1 MNEKITLQDLVELL
15 SIKLGIT
22 KKHADTVVREFFNL
36 IEEALATEKYV
47 KIKGLGTFKLTEVDS
62 RESMNVNTGERIEIQ
77 GHTKISFTPDTIMK
91 DLINKPFSH
100 FETVVLND
108 GVQLED
114 TPFEEEAKT
123 DEITDEKVEIIVE
136 QPEMQVVAVE
146 EEVPANMEETSVQQV
161 VEEEESVAEEEPSEE
176 DVETQVPIVE
186 EAEEANI
193 VEETSNEEL
202 EIQEPVVEE
211 IEEANIVE
219 ETSNEE
225 SETQVSVVE
234 EEVEEPKEE
243 TVPVEEHPIENAEK
257 QEEPIEESIAA
268 EEKQEEHW
276 QEKIQPEIIR
286 EPQHPNNQTTFR
298 ILIGIIIVLVLI
310 ILFGLYW
317 MFMRS
322 DNAGNSNQVSQP
334 VQEPS
339 VNVIQE
345 EPTIKEDSVQNNVQ
359 MNPDT
364 LVAVQSESQEQFAVL
379 SENVE
384 YAIAGTIT
392 TLTLEPG
399 QTLVKLALKYYGS
412 KNFWPYIMQHNPD
425 VIKDADIV
433 PIGATIKIPK
443 LEPKK

>member
-22 KKHADTVVREFFNL
+22 KKHADTIVREFFNL

-161 VEEEESVAEEEPSEE
+161 VVEEESVAEEEPSEE

-193 VEETSNEEL
+193 VEETSNEE
-202 EIQEPVVEE
+202 
-211 IEEANIVE
+211 
-219 ETSNEE
+219 
-225 SETQVSVVE
+225 SETQVPVVE

-268 EEKQEEHW
+268 EEKKEEHR

-345 EPTIKEDSVQNNVQ
+345 EPTIKEDSVQ

>member
-22 KKHADTVVREFFNL
+22 KKHADTIVREFFNL

-136 QPEMQVVAVE
+136 QPEMQVAAVE

-161 VEEEESVAEEEPSEE
+161 VVEEESVAEEEPSEE
-176 DVETQVPIVE
+176 DVETQV
-186 EAEEANI
+186 
-193 VEETSNEEL
+193 
-202 EIQEPVVEE
+202 PVVEE

-225 SETQVSVVE
+225 SETQVPVVE

-257 QEEPIEESIAA
+257 QEEPIEEFIAA
-268 EEKQEEHW
+268 EEKQEEHR

-345 EPTIKEDSVQNNVQ
+345 EPTIKEDSVQ

-364 LVAVQSESQEQFAVL
+364 LMAVQSESQEQFAVL

-392 TLTLEPG
+392 TLTLDPG

>member
-22 KKHADTVVREFFNL
+22 KKHADTIVREFFNL

-161 VEEEESVAEEEPSEE
+161 VVEEESVAEEEPSEE

-193 VEETSNEEL
+193 VEETSNEE
-202 EIQEPVVEE
+202 
-211 IEEANIVE
+211 
-219 ETSNEE
+219 
-225 SETQVSVVE
+225 SETQVPVVE

-268 EEKQEEHW
+268 EEKQEEHR

-345 EPTIKEDSVQNNVQ
+345 EPTIKEDSVQ